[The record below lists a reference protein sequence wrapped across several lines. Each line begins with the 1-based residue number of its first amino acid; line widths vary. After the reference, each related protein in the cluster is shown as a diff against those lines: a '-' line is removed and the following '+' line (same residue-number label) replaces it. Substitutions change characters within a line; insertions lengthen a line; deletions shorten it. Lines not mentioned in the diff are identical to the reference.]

1 MLAEV
6 LQVLRGAGKVGSALM
21 LTQGEQLRL
30 MACNSSLAAGVKAAQ
45 DAAEGA
51 MAALFGTT
59 SQNSV
64 KEDVFPD
71 AEGWENMDPEEAAKW
86 AVGSEF
92 PPDPAEHNW
101 TKPEYTTRMHTGA
114 HPDEQSPAGGSGWP
128 RSSSRFLHSGASLQ
142 RFYHR
147 SRSVHNTVV
156 TKLTPEDMKKAR
168 EAKQALV
175 KPVRQKVGPPVPS
188 GEGTSLIFI
197 TRVCLYT

>member
-1 MLAEV
+1 M
-6 LQVLRGAGKVGSALM
+6 LRGAGKVGSALM

-51 MAALFGTT
+51 MAALFGTASQVSVVDNNVCLIKFT
-59 SQNSV
+59 GKQLHSSFCLQNSI

-101 TKPEYTTRMHTGA
+101 TKPESTTRMHTGIVCI
-114 HPDEQSPAGGSGWP
+114 
-128 RSSSRFLHSGASLQ
+128 L
-142 RFYHR
+142 
-147 SRSVHNTVV
+147 
-156 TKLTPEDMKKAR
+156 
-168 EAKQALV
+168 
-175 KPVRQKVGPPVPS
+175 KPVFSK
-188 GEGTSLIFI
+188 LLMNF
-197 TRVCLYT
+197 